1 MNRNWEEHMDN
12 TVEIPRELFDRLLEY
27 FESALTVIS
36 DDEIAEQLA
45 KDKPLRSELREISQ
59 RLAPNETP

>member
-36 DDEIAEQLA
+36 G
-45 KDKPLRSELREISQ
+45 
-59 RLAPNETP
+59 